1 MRTKG
6 FTLLEML
13 VVSLIIGILASIAL
27 PKYQLAVEKSR
38 ATEGITILRSLRD
51 AQFNYF
57 LIHGKYSDNINDLD
71 FSFPGEDGS
80 YAGVERKESK
90 NFSYGVKNMESELA
104 VASRKPLI
112 KDYGFKAQGQQLI
125 CRVYTDFGR
134 DVCKSFGGE
143 RVTDMAGAQYEAYDI
158 K

>member
-1 MRTKG
+1 MNKNG

-13 VVSLIIGILASIAL
+13 VVSLIIGILAAIAL
-27 PKYQLAVEKSR
+27 PKYQLAVEKAR
-38 ATEGITILRSLRD
+38 AAEGITILRSLRD

-57 LIHGKYSDNINDLD
+57 LTHGKYSNNINDLD
-71 FSFPGEDGS
+71 ISFPGEDSS
-80 YAGVERKESK
+80 YAGVQRKESK
-90 NFSYGVKNMESELA
+90 NFSFGVKDIENELA

-112 KDYGFKAQGQQLI
+112 KDYGLKVQGQQLI

-134 DVCKSFGGE
+134 QVCKSFGGE
-143 RVTDMAGAQYEAYDI
+143 RVTDLAGEQYEAYEI

>member
-1 MRTKG
+1 MKAKG

-13 VVSLIIGILASIAL
+13 VVSLIIGILAAIAL
-27 PKYQLAVEKSR
+27 PKYQLAAEKAR
-38 ATEGITILRSLRD
+38 AAEGITILRSLRD

-57 LIHGKYSDNINDLD
+57 LTHGKYSNDINDLD
-71 FSFPGEDGS
+71 ISFPGEDGS
-80 YAGVERKESK
+80 YSGVPRKESK
-90 NFSYGVKNMESELA
+90 NFSYAVKNIETELA

-112 KDYGFKAQGQQLI
+112 KDYGLKAQGQQLI
-125 CRVYTDFGR
+125 CRVYTSFGR

-143 RVTDMAGAQYEAYDI
+143 RVADLVGEQYEAYEI